1 MAAFLPFTLFLSG
14 LVAHALHMDHFAAQT
29 AAHHHRRLTLGL
41 TRRLD
46 NQPPMLAKLNEV
58 CPAQSKIFN
67 GSPTNSAG
75 EHTMFYKL
83 HATAT
88 NTILMIP
95 IEVEPLPDNF
105 KGFLQDGLEKYASFM
120 QRRITLSRT
129 VVDVPNSEISEVYT
143 PTTSYANSMC
153 PYAGSVVINKDLV
166 MDAVNNYYNNHNTK
180 LCTFNSIAFVVNAN
194 AATKACNMGP
204 YALNFGLI
212 MTMHELVPFT
222 ASSSNLFAAIL
233 AHELGHQSLV
243 HHNGACELTN
253 TFDPLGFAWKKSQ
266 DTTELCAS
274 YGSKYSI
281 MGINRDVN
289 SISPAS
295 PCWLISYGS
304 IQNSQVKQMETTCT
318 VHETNANACNTGI
331 DLALA
336 PYDME
341 QSNQA
346 TNAAL
351 AILTRQTKPIQ
362 KIDPQKSFF
371 EVNDGGRRFTCQTEF
386 SDTTKDWIYKY
397 VQNANGCSTADDKS
411 LDKDVLVVGYIQEL
425 NSLDVHVWKGKV
437 YPEAT
442 MKALRSWR
450 TTNTEWATLSSIFFS
465 NIIRVDATPE
475 TTTQSDGF
483 VTVGSTLS
491 SCNIGNDLSN
501 NIHLSFLSTK
511 QCDFTIDDVRCA
523 DIKINRNNPTTYSWK
538 SIGAGYCPTTI
549 DLPEGPYPKVLASTD
564 SRYSTDRKTECLFRC
579 LSMNPHTIAF
589 STKIT
594 RTTSADET
602 CTCSVP
608 NNDCKS
614 PVTTPLA
621 GSANLTYWSIGAGYC
636 SDWEY
641 LPEGAYPDLLQPSQP
656 LYNADR
662 VEECLNRCVDAYPN
676 TIAFYVKL
684 TDGNKCACSSGACSG
699 DRPTQD
705 KYHSYRKAGW

>member
-1 MAAFLPFTLFLSG
+1 MATFLPVTLFLSG
-14 LVAHALHMDHFAAQT
+14 LMAAHALHMDHFT
-29 AAHHHRRLTLGL
+29 AHHH
-41 TRRLD
+41 RRLD

-58 CPAQSKIFN
+58 CPAQSNIFN

-75 EHTMFYKL
+75 EHTMIYKL

-105 KGFLQDGLEKYASFM
+105 KVLLQDGLEKYASFM

-129 VVDVPNSEISEVYT
+129 VVDVPNSEISEVFV
-143 PTTSYANSMC
+143 PSISYANSMC
-153 PYAGSVVINKDLV
+153 PYAGSIVINKDLV

-204 YALNFGLI
+204 YALSFGLI
-212 MTMHELVPFT
+212 MTMQDFPVPFT
-222 ASSSNLFAAIL
+222 AFSSDLFAAIL

-243 HHNGACELTN
+243 HHNGACALTN
-253 TFDPLGFAWKKSQ
+253 TFDPLGFAWKKSNSQ

-281 MGINRDVN
+281 MGINRDVT

-318 VHETNANACNTGI
+318 VHETNANTCNTGS

-336 PYDME
+336 PYDVE

-346 TNAAL
+346 TFAAL

-362 KIDPQKSFF
+362 NIDAQKSFF
-371 EVNDGGRRFTCQTEF
+371 EVDDGGRQFTCQTQF
-386 SDTTKDWIYKY
+386 ADTTEDWIYKF

-411 LDKDVLVVGYIQEL
+411 LDKDALVVGYIQEL

-442 MKALRSWR
+442 MKAYRSWR

-465 NIIRVDATPE
+465 NIIRVDTHPE
-475 TTTQSDGF
+475 TTTQTDGF

-491 SCNIGNDLSN
+491 SCYIGNDLSN

-511 QCDFTIDDVRCA
+511 QCDFTTDDVRCA
-523 DIKINRNNPTTYSWK
+523 DIKINRNNPTTYSYAG
-538 SIGAGYCPTTI
+538 IGAGYCPTTI
-549 DLPEGPYPKVLASTD
+549 DLPEGPYPALLPSTD

-614 PVTTPLA
+614 PVKTPLA
-621 GSANLTYWSIGAGYC
+621 GSANPTYWSIGAGYC
-636 SDWEY
+636 ADYKY
-641 LPEGAYPDLLQPSQP
+641 LPVGSYPDLLQPSQP

-676 TIAFYVKL
+676 TIAFFVKL
-684 TDGNKCACSSGACSG
+684 IDGNKCACSSGACSG
-699 DRPTQD
+699 DRPAQD